1 MNYVND
7 PEKFKEAS
15 RNPYK
20 AKTCDFRRPSK
31 ETIVYLYLLLYSTS
45 TKGLFL
51 QPVS

>member
-20 AKTCDFRRPSK
+20 AKTCDFK
-31 ETIVYLYLLLYSTS
+31 EAFKRNYSV
-45 TKGLFL
+45 FIFIAL
-51 QPVS
+51 QHKY